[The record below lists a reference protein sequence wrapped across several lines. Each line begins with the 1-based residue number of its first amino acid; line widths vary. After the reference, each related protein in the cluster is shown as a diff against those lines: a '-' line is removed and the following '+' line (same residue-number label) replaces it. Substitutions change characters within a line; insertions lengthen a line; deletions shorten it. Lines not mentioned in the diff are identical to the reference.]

1 MEKYSLEG
9 QTVVI
14 TGASSGI
21 GRATALAFAR
31 CGARLVL
38 AARRANVLAEVVAE
52 CEHLGARALAV
63 PTDTTDAQAVERLAQ
78 NAETFGGRIDVWIN
92 NAGSGA
98 VGAFD
103 EVPVAAHEQVLRLNL
118 LGYLYGA
125 HAVLPRFRRQRGG
138 ILINMISLGA
148 WVPMPFTASYTASK
162 FGLRGLSES
171 LRAELIDTPSIRICD
186 VYPAFVDTPGFQHG
200 ANYTGKLIKPS
211 SPVFSPHKVADALVA
226 LAQHPRNTTMV
237 GWTASVMRYAYAF
250 APDATRSMLARFF
263 KLYFKQAK
271 PAPISTGS
279 LLAPASVPHGTD
291 IVGGWGS
298 SRKPGLAAWLG
309 TAFAAGL
316 AAGVYAVARRRQST
330 DSAFSKPV
338 H

>member
-1 MEKYSLEG
+1 MSKHSIAG

-78 NAETFGGRIDVWIN
+78 QAETFGGRIDVWIN

-125 HAVLPRFRRQRGG
+125 HAVLPLFKRQQGG
-138 ILINMISLGA
+138 ILINVISLGG

-171 LRAELIDTPSIRICD
+171 LRAELTDTPSIRVCD

-200 ANYTGKLIKPS
+200 ANYTGKLIKPA
-211 SPVFSPHKVADALVA
+211 SPVFSPYKVADALVE
-226 LAQHPRNTTMV
+226 LARHPRNTTMV
-237 GWTASVMRYAYAF
+237 GWTATAMRTAYAL
-250 APDATRSMLARFF
+250 APNATRSVLARFF
-263 KLYFKQAK
+263 RLYLKQAK
-271 PAPISTGS
+271 PAPVSTGS
-279 LLAPASVPHGTD
+279 LLAPTAVPHGTD
-291 IVGGWGS
+291 VEGGWGS
-298 SRKPGLAAWLG
+298 SGKPGVAAWLG

-316 AAGVYAVARRRQST
+316 AASVYALARRQSGGA
-330 DSAFSKPV
+330 AFSKPV